1 MPLTYKEVSEIL
13 KIIDSSNCE
22 EVLLELEG
30 TRLVV
35 RRGDSLSE
43 QLNLNTPPDKSPSI
57 APSITPSV
65 KKDKSEQMRPQAKI
79 TIEEHDDT
87 IVRSPMVGTFYQS
100 PSPEEPPFVEK
111 GCKIKKGD
119 PLCLIEVMKLYTTV
133 ESTTAGTIESIL
145 ITDGTLVEFNQ
156 PLFRIK
162 PD

>member
-87 IVRSPMVGTFYQS
+87 IVRSPMVGTFYRS
-100 PSPEEPPFVEK
+100 SNPENEPFINV
-111 GCKIKKGD
+111 GD
-119 PLCLIEVMKLYTTV
+119 SISSGQTICIIEAMKLFNEIEAEV
-133 ESTTAGTIESIL
+133 AGKVIEIL
-145 ITDGTLVEFNQ
+145 IDDTSPVEFDQ
-156 PLFRIK
+156 PLFIID
-162 PD
+162 PS